1 MFYGAYADCG
11 KGMQCVVAIFHI
23 LYGDELVEKLR
34 QDFLDIVSFLFFG
47 AFQIVLLYLFGQSII
62 AVDMFL
68 NLVTTNSSEALELLD
83 NLIPAIVIVV
93 LLYIPALAVATV
105 SVIKNGNCRSCLS
118 TESVSAPD

>member
-34 QDFLDIVSFLFFG
+34 QDFLDIVSFFVFRSIPDCVVISLRTVHYCSG
-47 AFQIVLLYLFGQSII
+47 YVSQPGNNQFQRSLGVAGQP
-62 AVDMFL
+62 D
-68 NLVTTNSSEALELLD
+68 T
-83 NLIPAIVIVV
+83 AIVIVV

-105 SVIKNGNCRSCLS
+105 SVIKNGNCRA
-118 TESVSAPD
+118 VYPQRA